1 MHSTMESILSKSLT
15 TEEVASILQLIFP
28 YDLTPMILSSFHTKS
43 RGRQVTLQFLF
54 DFLELE
60 TRGDSE
66 RYTVFGRLV
75 GELAGR
81 RIGDFDSLTLLA
93 QEVVG
98 HS

>member
-1 MHSTMESILSKSLT
+1 MESLRSKTLT
-15 TEEVASILQLIFP
+15 LQEVGSILNLIFP
-28 YDLTPMILSSFHTKS
+28 YDLTPMILSSFNVKS
-43 RGRQVTLQFLF
+43 RGREVTLEFLF
-54 DFLELE
+54 DFLEFE

-66 RYTVFGRLV
+66 RYSVFGRLV

-93 QEVVG
+93 ENVVG

>member
-1 MHSTMESILSKSLT
+1 MDSLRSKSLT
-15 TEEVASILQLIFP
+15 TEEVASILQVIFP
-28 YDLTPMILSSFHTKS
+28 YDITPVILTSFHVKS
-43 RGRQVTLQFLF
+43 RGRDVTLEFLF

-66 RYTVFGRLV
+66 QPTVFGRLV

-93 QEVVG
+93 QHVVG

>member
-1 MHSTMESILSKSLT
+1 MESLRTKTLT
-15 TEEVASILQLIFP
+15 LQEVRSILNLIFP
-28 YDLTPMILSSFHTKS
+28 YDLTPMILSSFNVKS
-43 RGRQVTLQFLF
+43 RGREVTLEFLF
-54 DFLELE
+54 EFLELE

-66 RYTVFGRLV
+66 RYSVFGRLV

-93 QEVVG
+93 ENVVG

>member
-1 MHSTMESILSKSLT
+1 MESLRTKTLT
-15 TEEVASILQLIFP
+15 LQEVSSILNLIFP
-28 YDLTPMILSSFHTKS
+28 YDLTPMILSSFNVKS
-43 RGRQVTLQFLF
+43 RGREVTLEFLF
-54 DFLELE
+54 EFLELE

-66 RYTVFGRLV
+66 RYSVFGRLV

-93 QEVVG
+93 ENVVG

>member
-1 MHSTMESILSKSLT
+1 MDSLLIKTLSTQ
-15 TEEVASILQLIFP
+15 EVASILQLIFP
-28 YDLTPMILSSFHTKS
+28 YDLTPVILTSFHVKS
-43 RGRQVTLQFLF
+43 RGREVTLNFLF

-66 RYTVFGRLV
+66 RQSVFGRLV

-93 QEVVG
+93 QNLLG